1 MEIRPDQARAT
12 TQLRRSGSEIGAED
26 DGASRLAPLLL
37 GAPVEVGDLP
47 SLADLATAIVS
58 IADGTRRKIVLP
70 VAISPVELAIVRRGD
85 SALVS
90 HYSTLAVPDVRVL
103 DRPVPVRQLLDAC
116 ERAVFDAI
124 ASAKPAD
131 VRGVLECLLE
141 RVRDATVVSA
151 QGIESRTVERTGGAI
166 EQPAA
171 DVPLAFGFQAT
182 LAACVDPL
190 PESSSRA
197 DVHATLFDGVLWA
210 WIRGKRVVVARGPVL
225 LAVHRMVAAVR
236 ALVDAWRES
245 RGVNVRLRSG
255 AFLVG
260 VRRERDG
267 AVALTLGAGDDGTIT
282 VPALDVAATA
292 LPILRVASD
301 LLRAVVAVDRS
312 QARNLRISSLRDEVR
327 ELRRAVR
334 ARAEDAGF
342 ENEDPERLRLSAPP
356 AAPGAGADD
365 AAPSDERLAPSAG
378 RLRFAERWHRE
389 MEGLDAGST
398 FLCGDRILVATPRR
412 MTALDRDGGDVAWS
426 EAATRAIS
434 VMAGTTLLRLSATGN
449 VELWDVSEGGIYATA
464 RVAPRMAG
472 AACGTWAG
480 GGSAPPVAVIAEG
493 SNRLVAID
501 LRTGEPRWRFTSRG
515 GSAFRFRRA
524 GRLLLVVTGDS
535 ALHAIDV
542 ASGEE
547 AWRLAA
553 RTKLTMAPA
562 VCHDVVVAAAGEP
575 GDSGGALYGI
585 GLYSGRTLWRR
596 DLDAP
601 PTAVPIGSS
610 HANGPA
616 LIALGGDASATLAA
630 VRPSDGSFAWT
641 IADPGIGRGA
651 AAMTVDGALVV
662 NAPGGRVCAIDL
674 ADGHWRWSTS
684 LANPV
689 ADDVPR
695 RLEPVLRGGALFV
708 PAATVHVL
716 RPSDGA
722 PLGSPLECDT
732 VPDLLRVDERGWLY
746 VAEDGGHIRALGP
759 APQLRLVR

>member
-1 MEIRPDQARAT
+1 METRPDQTRAT
-12 TQLRRSGSEIGAED
+12 TPYRRSGSEAAAED

-37 GAPVEVGDLP
+37 GAPVEVAELP
-47 SLADLATAIVS
+47 ALAELATAVVA
-58 IADGTRRKIVLP
+58 IAEGTRRKVVLP
-70 VAISPVELAIVRRGD
+70 VAVSPVELALVRRGD
-85 SALVS
+85 SVLVS
-90 HYSTLAVPDVRVL
+90 HYSTLAVPDVMVL
-103 DRPVPVRQLLDAC
+103 DRPVALRLLLDTC
-116 ERAVFDAI
+116 EQAVSDAA
-124 ASAKPAD
+124 ASAASEEL
-131 VRGVLECLLE
+131 REALRCLHE
-141 RVRDATVVSA
+141 RVQDAKISGTPDVDARS
-151 QGIESRTVERTGGAI
+151 VERTGGAV
-166 EQPAA
+166 EQPGA
-171 DVPLAFGFQAT
+171 DVPLAFGFQVT
-182 LAACVDPL
+182 LATCVDPL

-197 DVHATLFDGVLWA
+197 DVHATLFDGTLWA

-267 AVALTLGAGDDGTIT
+267 AVALTLGPGDDGAIT
-282 VPALDVAATA
+282 VPALDVAATV

-312 QARNLRISSLRDEVR
+312 QARNLRISTLRDEVR

-334 ARAEDAGF
+334 ARTEDSGF
-342 ENEDPERLRLSAPP
+342 ENEDPDRLRLSAPP
-356 AAPGAGADD
+356 PPPPSEAEQGRSSDER
-365 AAPSDERLAPSAG
+365 AAPSPG
-378 RLRFAERWHRE
+378 RLRFNERWHRE
-389 MEGLDAGST
+389 VEGLDAGAT
-398 FLCGDRILVATPRR
+398 FLCGERILVATPRR
-412 MTALDRDGGDVAWS
+412 VTALGRETGEVAWS
-426 EAATRAIS
+426 ETASRAVS
-434 VMAGTTLLRLSATGN
+434 VMAGTTLLRLSGTGS
-449 VELWDVSEGGIYATA
+449 VELWDVAEGGIYATA
-464 RVAPRMAG
+464 RIAPRV
-472 AACGTWAG
+472 AAPPCGTWAG

-515 GSAFRFRRA
+515 GGAFRFRRA

-542 ASGEE
+542 ATGEE
-547 AWRLAA
+547 AWRLAG

-575 GDSGGALYGI
+575 GDAGGTLYGI

-596 DLDAP
+596 ELDSP
-601 PTAVPIGSS
+601 PTAVPIGSTS
-610 HANGPA
+610 ANGSA
-616 LIALGGDASATLAA
+616 LVSLGGSGSATLAA
-630 VRPSDGSFAWT
+630 VRPADGSLAWM

-651 AAMTVDGALVV
+651 AAMAVDGALVV

-722 PLGSPLECDT
+722 PLGTPLECDT